1 MPARSPVDCRPGCR
15 IDLGEA
21 YDDRHGGP
29 NAACTGRSQRSRTGD
44 PALIHAAEVFHVS
57 LDEPLRDLEV
67 EERYREAHV
76 VVSKGGSVVGE
87 LVIPGAGRIPGDF
100 LAGRIAA
107 QLGRRIYDR
116 WLAEAV
122 GRAAR
127 RSDRVE
133 RPAEAPAVSVV
144 VCTRDRP
151 DQLESCLQSLLALD
165 PPGLEVVVVDNRP
178 SDDATERLCARYPV
192 RYVREPEGG
201 LSRARNRG
209 IIEAVGDVI
218 AFTDDD
224 CVVDPAWLRG
234 LGETL
239 ADPLVM
245 VVNGYVAPLELETS
259 AQYLFQVHGGFERHF
274 ERWVIDGG
282 ISPPVQ
288 TAGLAGPGANQ
299 MYRRSVFAEV
309 GLFAEDLGRGTPARS
324 SEDAYAVYRVLA
336 AGYRVA
342 YEPSRIVWHRHR
354 RDQHGLGRMLGDDAG
369 GSSAFLARCL
379 VRHREPA
386 ALRVW
391 FWWWWRH
398 LPRDVLRVLRGKPNA
413 VPLRLTGAEA
423 LGLVVGPA
431 RLLRS
436 RHARRARPLELQAP
450 RTHSQPAMLLERPP
464 LSVALASYNRRDKLR
479 VVLES
484 LAGEEYPGSF
494 EVVLVLDGS
503 TDGSAEMARSLELPY
518 ELRVLE
524 QENRGLAASRNRGAR
539 ESRHSIVVWLDDDIV
554 PEPGFLEAH
563 AAAHDEARQPHL
575 ALGYYPPVRPA
586 RTLWAIQLR
595 AWWEDHFRAK
605 ADPDHRFSFTDFCD
619 GNSSMPRSLF
629 LSSGGWDEDF
639 TGGRRQ
645 DWEYGARLLQAGVRF
660 AYYPKARGWHDLDTS
675 FETAMRSRRQ
685 EARFDLL
692 LARKHPNLRGQLPL
706 GFFADGYQPRGRA
719 AIAARRR
726 VLDGLEALHLRAR
739 WRRLANS
746 LLRDAYALGL
756 ADELAAPELS
766 QLMAA
771 ASAESV
777 EIIPLDLLDEAGLDV
792 PETAGSIE
800 LALRVAGRP
809 AGQLAAYDAGG
820 RWSIEQVRRRVVRQ
834 AGGSVREALALE
846 QLCRAQGPDDA

>member
-1 MPARSPVDCRPGCR
+1 M
-15 IDLGEA
+15 
-21 YDDRHGGP
+21 
-29 NAACTGRSQRSRTGD
+29 
-44 PALIHAAEVFHVS
+44 
-57 LDEPLRDLEV
+57 
-67 EERYREAHV
+67 
-76 VVSKGGSVVGE
+76 
-87 LVIPGAGRIPGDF
+87 AGH
-100 LAGRIAA
+100 
-107 QLGRRIYDR
+107 
-116 WLAEAV
+116 
-122 GRAAR
+122 
-127 RSDRVE
+127 
-133 RPAEAPAVSVV
+133 
-144 VCTRDRP
+144 
-151 DQLESCLQSLLALD
+151 
-165 PPGLEVVVVDNRP
+165 
-178 SDDATERLCARYPV
+178 
-192 RYVREPEGG
+192 
-201 LSRARNRG
+201 SRARNRG
-209 IIEAVGDVI
+209 IIEAAGDVI

-234 LGETL
+234 LGETF

-245 VVNGYVAPLELETS
+245 VVSGYVAALELETP

-274 ERWVIDGG
+274 ERRVIDGG
-282 ISPPVQ
+282 RLPPVQ
-288 TAGLAGPGANQ
+288 SAGLAGPGANQ
-299 MYRRSVFAEV
+299 IYRRSVFAEV

-324 SEDAYAVYRVLA
+324 S
-336 AGYRVA
+336 
-342 YEPSRIVWHRHR
+342 
-354 RDQHGLGRMLGDDAG
+354 DDAVRRLPRAG
-369 GSSAFLARCL
+369 ARATASSTSPLASSGTAIAATYTVSAGSWATIRRGSSAFLARCL

-386 ALRVW
+386 AVRVW
-391 FWWWWRH
+391 FWWWFRH
-398 LPRDVLRVLRGKPNA
+398 LPRDVWRVLRGRPNA
-413 VPLRLTGAEA
+413 VPLRLTGGEA
-423 LGLVVGPA
+423 LGLLVGPA
-431 RLLRS
+431 QLLRS
-436 RHARRARPLELQAP
+436 RHPRREAPRLELPAP
-450 RTHSQPAMLLERPP
+450 AAPPHPAVRRERPP
-464 LSVALASYNRRDKLR
+464 LSVAIASYNRRDKLR
-479 VVLES
+479 AVLES
-484 LAGEEYPGSF
+484 LAGQDYPGSF

-605 ADPDHRFSFTDFCD
+605 ADPDHRFGFTDFCD

-645 DWEYGARLLQAGVRF
+645 DWEYGVRLLQAGVRF
-660 AYYPKARGWHDLDTS
+660 AYYPKAMGWHDLDTS

-692 LARKHPNLRGQLPL
+692 LARKHPEPVRAELPL
-706 GFFADGYQPRGRA
+706 GFFADGYRPRGRA
-719 AIAARRR
+719 AIAARRAR
-726 VLDGLEALHLRAR
+726 ARRARGAPSARPLAAPGEQPSAGCLRAR
-739 WRRLANS
+739 VGGTSSPPRA
-746 LLRDAYALGL
+746 
-756 ADELAAPELS
+756 LAAHGGRVGPNRWRSCLS
-766 QLMAA
+766 T
-771 ASAESV
+771 SSTR
-777 EIIPLDLLDEAGLDV
+777 PGLDV
-792 PETAGSIE
+792 PERAGSIE